1 MTPPP
6 PTPSSSGSSKDRWV
20 ALGKETNWIA
30 AHRELIYQHLEVEK
44 PPSAPDR
51 TWWLFFA
58 TVNWV
63 ATRANETFAKLLRNH
78 AMIADQ
84 IEAVAAL
91 SRECAAAFHALGP
104 LDDPLLANVAHDKMY
119 KSRKGRFALGKPS
132 MLAFI
137 KEIDALS
144 HDIINTTDDPMV
156 DLAAENLS
164 ICGVSMIEALLEL
177 SSALGNEGHGP
188 TRGPNNPK
196 VSEFLPPTLPHELA
210 QLSGREF
217 TSLLKTYGP
226 MVRNFLSEEDIDI
239 MDQELQGLR
248 RGAVR
253 ESVLSAALANC
264 NAETPFEEAWALTE
278 RRFKLLECFAGGF
291 ASVYSC
297 GPIAT
302 QGGTS
307 DLPLCRSDMDTARVL
322 LADFALEGSLHAQQ
336 FPALMALNEKLDE
349 ASRVHREVTN
359 TKVTVV

>member
-1 MTPPP
+1 
-6 PTPSSSGSSKDRWV
+6 
-20 ALGKETNWIA
+20 
-30 AHRELIYQHLEVEK
+30 
-44 PPSAPDR
+44 
-51 TWWLFFA
+51 
-58 TVNWV
+58 
-63 ATRANETFAKLLRNH
+63 
-78 AMIADQ
+78 
-84 IEAVAAL
+84 
-91 SRECAAAFHALGP
+91 
-104 LDDPLLANVAHDKMY
+104 MY
-119 KSRKGRFALGKPS
+119 KSRKGRFALSKPS

-137 KEIDALS
+137 KEIDVLS

-177 SSALGNEGHGP
+177 SAVLSDEGCNG
-188 TRGPNNPK
+188 TQRGLNKPK

-217 TSLLKTYGP
+217 TSLLRTYGP
-226 MVRNFLSEEDIDI
+226 MVRTFLSEEDIDI

-264 NAETPFEEAWALTE
+264 NADTRFEEAWALTE

-291 ASVYSC
+291 ASLYSC
-297 GPIAT
+297 DPITT

-307 DLPLCRSDMDTARVL
+307 DLSLCRIDMDTARVL

-336 FPALMALNEKLDE
+336 FPALMVLNEKLDAE
-349 ASRVHREVTN
+349 ASRANRAANAN
-359 TKVTVV
+359 TTVV